1 MQSRL
6 KWLPKLDGD
15 GSWRVG
21 KYIVQ
26 CIIMLQQRCVF
37 LFTRAEY
44 DDVFVIYIIYWTFSR
59 YSHPTL
65 LFIVLYE
72 QRHFVMG
79 GKKKLKTK
87 NISFLIFFR
96 IYFIISVYCIPAVNA
111 IFCYVPHDQYI
122 LQVIFH
128 EESHYIIIICNN
140 ILHRT
145 VCFVRLIGF
154 ILSLDIRAD
163 V

>member
-1 MQSRL
+1 M
-6 KWLPKLDGD
+6 
-15 GSWRVG
+15 
-21 KYIVQ
+21 
-26 CIIMLQQRCVF
+26 
-37 LFTRAEY
+37 
-44 DDVFVIYIIYWTFSR
+44 
-59 YSHPTL
+59 

-72 QRHFVMG
+72 QRHFAMKW

-87 NISFLIFFR
+87 NISFLIFFSA
-96 IYFIISVYCIPAVNA
+96 FIILNPCIVPAVNA
-111 IFCYVPHDQYI
+111 IFCYVPLDQYI

-128 EESHYIIIICNN
+128 EESHYIIIIYNN